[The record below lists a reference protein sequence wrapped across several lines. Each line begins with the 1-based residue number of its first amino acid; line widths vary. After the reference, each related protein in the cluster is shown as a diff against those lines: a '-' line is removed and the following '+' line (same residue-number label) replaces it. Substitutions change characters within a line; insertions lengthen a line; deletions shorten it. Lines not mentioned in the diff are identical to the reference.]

1 MQIIILNHI
10 ELDSKIL
17 INNQMYQW
25 EVYNLSSLNVNLQ
38 MFFFQPEIS
47 KPAGPEI
54 EAIPWVVNRGDRL
67 RFNALFKQTD
77 CDRDGFVSGI
87 EIKNVFLQT
96 GLPQNILAH
105 IW

>member
-1 MQIIILNHI
+1 MPNV
-10 ELDSKIL
+10 K
-17 INNQMYQW
+17 
-25 EVYNLSSLNVNLQ
+25 LSNLQ
-38 MFFFQPEIS
+38 IMCFFQPEIS

>member
-1 MQIIILNHI
+1 MFCYMPTVKFSNLQII
-10 ELDSKIL
+10 
-17 INNQMYQW
+17 
-25 EVYNLSSLNVNLQ
+25 
-38 MFFFQPEIS
+38 FFFQPEIS